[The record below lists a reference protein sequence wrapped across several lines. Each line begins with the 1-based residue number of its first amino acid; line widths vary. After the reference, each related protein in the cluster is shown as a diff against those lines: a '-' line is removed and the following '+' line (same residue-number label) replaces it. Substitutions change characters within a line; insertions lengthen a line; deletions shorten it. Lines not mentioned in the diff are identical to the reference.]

1 MIKERAQLRLV
12 LKRWLQQA
20 NQIPRTLMPTL
31 DHEIFLP
38 ALRVLKPACV
48 GNLYFFS
55 ILFFIYYFLFLTQ
68 VVQVRQRSKLNKLNG
83 RQIALSLELWI
94 AGWLS
99 RRHFPASKTGTSWTK
114 RNDLTCQGKTFL
126 LLSKEN

>member
-1 MIKERAQLRLV
+1 M
-12 LKRWLQQA
+12 
-20 NQIPRTLMPTL
+20 
-31 DHEIFLP
+31 
-38 ALRVLKPACV
+38 
-48 GNLYFFS
+48 
-55 ILFFIYYFLFLTQ
+55 
-68 VVQVRQRSKLNKLNG
+68 VQVRQRSELNKLNG
-83 RQIALSLELWI
+83 VDGRQTALSLELWI